1 MILEHFKSAMSEI
14 GIYDM
19 VVHDIRSMV
28 AQTALDNGASIY
40 DVSKMLAHQK
50 VATTEHS
57 YVEGGLI
64 QAKKAQEV
72 FEKVLNLTYKEDI
85 EDAEI
90 IEDKFNVI
98 KGLFPNVA
106 DEVIKYVISILESKN
121 IK

>member
-1 MILEHFKSAMSEI
+1 MFIKDRFSFFSFFKRFI
-14 GIYDM
+14 F
-19 VVHDIRSMV
+19 
-28 AQTALDNGASIY
+28 
-40 DVSKMLAHQK
+40 
-50 VATTEHS
+50 
-57 YVEGGLI
+57 YVEGGLT

-106 DEVIKYVISILESKN
+106 DEVIKYVISILESKT